1 MPWTPSAGRPNSLAI
16 PCASKKAGSSI
27 RPRPG
32 GYWLMVLPL
41 IGLLGYVGIGSGGYK
56 TLTSSEKSRVCSSAI
71 LRAQAKYPLPSAVMR
86 LGEIPQMD
94 AATRSPTVMKTIATS
109 PQPLA
114 EQERRA
120 LAIKVWKSPAGGG
133 ARWNRSLHGERIAG
147 TGVSPRPEG
156 LSQGK
161 ARSQTMGRR
170 TAGGTSAPPQAARCS
185 AASGIRVVSG
195 PGLL

>member
-1 MPWTPSAGRPNSLAI
+1 
-16 PCASKKAGSSI
+16 
-27 RPRPG
+27 
-32 GYWLMVLPL
+32 MVLPL
-41 IGLLGYVGIGSGGYK
+41 MGLLGYVGIGSGGYK

-120 LAIKVWKSPAGGG
+120 WVIKVWKSLSGGG
-133 ARWNRSLHGERIAG
+133 ARRNRSLHGERIAG
-147 TGVSPRPEG
+147 TGASPRPEG

-161 ARSQTMGRR
+161 ARSQTTGRR
-170 TAGGTSAPPQAARCS
+170 PAGGRFPPPQAARCS
-185 AASGIRVVSG
+185 PTSWIREATGSGLPPRRWSQ
-195 PGLL
+195 